1 MLFSPREVSI
11 ALSAGVLIALP
22 GTLLLNAHAT
32 ARNSGPVA
40 LRTLPSEPAHDWYTM
55 PRHAPVIPTPTP
67 APPPPPPPAVH
78 AAAPPPPPAAPVA
91 VRPAPPPPPRPAVV
105 IGSRQQAL
113 INADRA
119 ASGLAPLTW
128 SPCLASIAAQN
139 ARRMAAQ
146 GFISHANGVQLDLG
160 CRLGYRAGE
169 NVGYTSGGIND
180 AQLNTLFMN
189 SAEHRANILGPYR
202 FVGTAWAIAANG
214 YAYIA
219 VEFG

>member
-1 MLFSPREVSI
+1 MLLSPREISI

-22 GTLLLNAHAT
+22 GSLLLSAHASAPHT
-32 ARNSGPVA
+32 RHVA

-55 PRHAPVIPTPTP
+55 PRRAPVVPTPTP
-67 APPPPPPPAVH
+67 ASTPAPVQVAAAAPAPPPPAPV
-78 AAAPPPPPAAPVA
+78 VA
-91 VRPAPPPPPRPAVV
+91 VRPAPPPPPVIV

-119 ASGLAPLTW
+119 AAGLAPLSW
-128 SPCLASIAAQN
+128 SPCLAAIAAQN

-169 NVGYTSGGIND
+169 NVGYTSAGIND

-189 SAEHRANILGPYR
+189 SPEHRANILGPYR
-202 FVGTAWAIAANG
+202 FVGTAWAVAANG

>member
-1 MLFSPREVSI
+1 MVFSPREISI
-11 ALSAGVLIALP
+11 ALSAGVMIALP
-22 GTLLLNAHAT
+22 GSLLLGAHTFAPHS
-32 ARNSGPVA
+32 RQVA

-55 PRHAPVIPTPTP
+55 PRHAPVVPTPTP
-67 APPPPPPPAVH
+67 AAAPAPVPV
-78 AAAPPPPPAAPVA
+78 AAAPAPAPAAPVA
-91 VRPAPPPPPRPAVV
+91 VRPAPPPPPRPVIV

-119 ASGLAPLTW
+119 ASGLGPLTW
-128 SPCLASIAAQN
+128 SPCLAAVAAQN

-169 NVGYTSGGIND
+169 NVGYTSSGIND

-189 SAEHRANILGPYR
+189 SPEHRANILGPYR
-202 FVGTAWAIAANG
+202 FVGTAWAVAANG